1 MSDFSNLILKNKK
14 VAVWG
19 LGYLGYTMI
28 LKLQTQGFAVRVYD
42 FDRSRLQM
50 IAEGCYP
57 ALEQYLAWS
66 STGNIPP
73 IDMTK
78 LQIAATEAEM
88 FSDDVQ
94 VHIICFPAS
103 NPQGRPNENLARISS
118 VFKNNYTENN
128 RPLVIFQSV
137 SIPGSIAKEFIEPL
151 GDAKERFY
159 AGTAFRSDWSI
170 EDFINS
176 RETTYCASNTRAG
189 LEALRFFISLNEI
202 EARPLCTIKEAEL
215 LENAR
220 NALRYT
226 ATSFINQI
234 ALAYPDTN
242 VAQIAHEIMPA
253 KFFQDC
259 KPGLGAGG
267 FRMAGAVDN
276 VIKGTEY
283 GHILSILSESQ
294 FVNLSTMLCYA
305 EYIKRRKYSNVA
317 ILGVSYS
324 GTQKE
329 LGLSPSMVIA
339 ETLIKT
345 GVKVMMH
352 DPLYSGDEIQK
363 IIRNVNYFDY
373 NTMNFDDVDVILLA
387 SSHQTYKQI
396 TQEVI
401 DEKIKGKVR
410 LIIDSSNSWSCY
422 RFQGGTAYHRTGD
435 GTIDIL
441 K

>member
-1 MSDFSNLILKNKK
+1 MSDFSNLIIKNKK

-28 LKLQTQGFAVRVYD
+28 LKLQSGGFTIRTYD
-42 FDRSRLQM
+42 FDLPRLKM
-50 IAEGCYP
+50 IVQNQYP
-57 ALEQYLAWS
+57 AQEQYLAWS

-73 IDMTK
+73 IDMQRI
-78 LQIAATEAEM
+78 QITANESEM

-103 NPQGRPNENLARISS
+103 HPLGKPNENLIRLSGI
-118 VFKNNYTENN
+118 FKNNSTSNN
-128 RPLVIFQSV
+128 KPLVIFQSV
-137 SIPGSIAKEFIEPL
+137 SIPGSIDKDFLSAL
-151 GDAKERFY
+151 GGAGDNFY
-159 AGTAFRSDWSI
+159 VGTAFRSDWSI

-176 RETTYCASNTRAG
+176 KETTYCSASTRHG
-189 LEALRFFISLNEI
+189 LEALRFFLQLNEI
-202 EARPLCTIKEAEL
+202 TAYPLCTLKEAEL

-226 ATSFINQI
+226 ATSFINQL
-234 ALAYPDTN
+234 AVAYPDTN

-276 VIKGTEY
+276 IIKGTKY
-283 GHILSILSESQ
+283 NHVLSILNESQ

-317 ILGVSYS
+317 MLGISYS

-329 LGLSPSMVIA
+329 LGFSPSIIIA

-345 GVKVMMH
+345 GVNVMMH
-352 DPLYSGDEIQK
+352 DPLYSGDEIKK
-363 IIRNVNYFDY
+363 IIKKVNYFTY
-373 NTMNFDDVDVILLA
+373 EAFDFAKIDVILLA
-387 SSHQTYKQI
+387 SSHHRYKQI
-396 TQEVI
+396 TQAMI
-401 DEKIKGKVR
+401 DEKINGKVK
-410 LIIDSSNSWSCY
+410 LIIDSTNSWNCY
-422 RFQGGTAYHRTGD
+422 KFHNGTAYHRTGD
-435 GTIDIL
+435 GTLDIL